1 MFNLNLIDNLPKLE
15 QVEINGVR
23 HYTANDGSIETPYP
37 SVTTVLSADKSKS
50 DGIRK
55 WRERVGE
62 EEANRVSHR
71 ATQRGTAVHQIMED
85 YVLQQDPITKPMP
98 IHLAT
103 ASKLKEWVDIY
114 VGDVKLVEGQ
124 LFSHKLRTAGTVDL
138 VAEWDGEMAIID
150 WKTSKYAKKREY
162 IESYFMQEAA
172 YAWMFEE
179 RTGIPV
185 TRLVTA
191 VAYDEPNGGT
201 QLFVE
206 HRDDWID
213 KFIELREMYDTQLQ
227 SMLQSE
233 VTDSVSSD
241 TRGVL

>member
-1 MFNLNLIDNLPKLE
+1 MKLDLITDLPKLE

-37 SVTTVLSADKSKS
+37 SVTTVLSSDKSKS
-50 DGIRK
+50 AGIQK
-55 WRERVGE
+55 WRDRVGE
-62 EEANRVSHR
+62 EEANRVSHM

-85 YVLQQDPITKPMP
+85 YILDQKPITKPMP
-98 IHLAT
+98 IHLDNAR
-103 ASKLKEWVDIY
+103 KLKKWVDMY

-124 LFSHKLRTAGTVDL
+124 MFSHHLRTAGTVDL
-138 VAEWDGEMAIID
+138 VAEWDGQMAIID

-162 IESYFMQEAA
+162 VESYFMQEAA
-172 YAWMFEE
+172 YAVMFEE

-185 TRLVTA
+185 KRLVTA
-191 VAYDEPNGGT
+191 IAYDEPNDGC

-206 HRDDWID
+206 DRDDWIG

-233 VTDSVSSD
+233 VTSTDSPDSRS
-241 TRGVL
+241 VL

>member
-1 MFNLNLIDNLPKLE
+1 MNLDLITDLPVLE
-15 QVEINGVR
+15 QVEVNGVR
-23 HYTANDGSIETPYP
+23 HYTAEGVGPYP
-37 SVTTVLSADKSKS
+37 SVTTVLSSDKSKE

-62 EEANRVSHR
+62 EEANRVSHM

-85 YVLQQDPITKPMP
+85 YILDQDPITKPMP

-103 ASKLKEWVDIY
+103 AGKLKKWVDIY

-124 LFSHKLRTAGTVDL
+124 LFSHHLKTAGTVDL
-138 VAEWDGEMAIID
+138 VAEWDGQMAIID

-172 YAWMFEE
+172 YAVMFEE

-185 TRLVTA
+185 KRLVTA
-191 VAYDEPNGGT
+191 IAYDEPNGGT
-201 QLFVE
+201 QLFIE
-206 HRDDWID
+206 DRDDWIG

-227 SMLQSE
+227 SMLQTEGSGANAS
-233 VTDSVSSD
+233 DS
-241 TRGVL
+241 RGVL

>member
-1 MFNLNLIDNLPKLE
+1 MKLDLITDLPVLE
-15 QVEINGVR
+15 QVEVNGVR
-23 HYTANDGSIETPYP
+23 HYTAEGVGPYP
-37 SVTTVLSADKSKS
+37 SVTTVLSSDKSKE

-62 EEANRVSHR
+62 EEANRISHM

-85 YVLQQDPITKPMP
+85 YILDQDPITKPMP
-98 IHLAT
+98 VHLDT
-103 ASKLKEWVDIY
+103 ARSLKKWVDIY

-124 LFSHKLRTAGTVDL
+124 LFSHHLKTAGTVDL
-138 VAEWDGEMAIID
+138 VAEWDGQMAIID

-172 YAWMFEE
+172 YAVMFEE

-185 TRLVTA
+185 KRLVTA
-191 VAYDEPNGGT
+191 IAYDEPNGGT
-201 QLFVE
+201 QLFIE
-206 HRDDWID
+206 DRDDWIG

-227 SMLQSE
+227 SMLQTEGSGANAS
-233 VTDSVSSD
+233 DS
-241 TRGVL
+241 RGVL

>member
-1 MFNLNLIDNLPKLE
+1 MKLDLITDLPVLE
-15 QVEINGVR
+15 QVEVNGVR
-23 HYTANDGSIETPYP
+23 HYTAEGVGPYP
-37 SVTTVLSADKSKS
+37 SVTTVLSSDKSKEDS
-50 DGIRK
+50 IKK

-62 EEANRVSHR
+62 EEANRVSHQ

-85 YVLQQDPITKPMP
+85 YILDQDPITKPMP

-103 ASKLKEWVDIY
+103 ASKLKKWVDIY

-124 LFSHKLRTAGTVDL
+124 LFSHHLRTAGTVDL
-138 VAEWDGEMAIID
+138 VAEWEGEMAIID
-150 WKTSKYAKKREY
+150 WKTSKYAKKRHY
-162 IESYFMQEAA
+162 IENYFMQEAA
-172 YAWMFEE
+172 YAVMFEE

-185 TRLVTA
+185 KKLVTA

-206 HRDDWID
+206 NRDDWID

-227 SMLQSE
+227 SMLQSQG
-233 VTDSVSSD
+233 TDTDVSD
-241 TRGVL
+241 PRGVL

>member
-1 MFNLNLIDNLPKLE
+1 MNLDLITDLPVLE
-15 QVEINGVR
+15 QVEVNGVR
-23 HYTANDGSIETPYP
+23 HYTAEGVGPYP
-37 SVTTVLSADKSKS
+37 SVTTVLSSDKSKE

-62 EEANRVSHR
+62 EEANRVSHM

-85 YVLQQDPITKPMP
+85 YILDQDPITKPMP

-103 ASKLKEWVDIY
+103 ASKLKKWVDIY

-124 LFSHKLRTAGTVDL
+124 LFSHHLKTAGTVDL
-138 VAEWDGEMAIID
+138 VAEWDGQMAIID
-150 WKTSKYAKKREY
+150 WKTSKYAKKRQY

-172 YAWMFEE
+172 YAVMFEE

-185 TRLVTA
+185 KRLVTA
-191 VAYDEPNGGT
+191 IAYDEPNGGT
-201 QLFVE
+201 QLFIE
-206 HRDDWID
+206 DRDDWIG

-227 SMLQSE
+227 SMLQAEGSSAD
-233 VTDSVSSD
+233 TSDS
-241 TRGVL
+241 RGVL

>member
-1 MFNLNLIDNLPKLE
+1 MKLDLITDLPVLE
-15 QVEINGVR
+15 QVEVNGVR
-23 HYTANDGSIETPYP
+23 HYTAEGVGPYP
-37 SVTTVLSADKSKS
+37 SVTTVLSSDKSKE

-62 EEANRVSHR
+62 EEANRVSHM

-85 YVLQQDPITKPMP
+85 YILQQDPITKPMP
-98 IHLAT
+98 VHLDT
-103 ASKLKEWVDIY
+103 ARSLKKWVDIY

-124 LFSHKLRTAGTVDL
+124 LFSHHLKTAGTVDL
-138 VAEWDGEMAIID
+138 VAEWDGQMAIID

-172 YAWMFEE
+172 YAVMFEE

-185 TRLVTA
+185 KRLVTA
-191 VAYDEPNGGT
+191 IAYDEPNGGT
-201 QLFVE
+201 QLFIE
-206 HRDDWID
+206 DRDDWIG

-227 SMLQSE
+227 SMLQTEGSGANA
-233 VTDSVSSD
+233 SD
-241 TRGVL
+241 PRGFL

>member
-1 MFNLNLIDNLPKLE
+1 MKLDLITDLPKLE
-15 QVEINGVR
+15 QVKVNGVR
-23 HYTANDGSIETPYP
+23 HYTAEGVGPYP
-37 SVTTVLSADKSKS
+37 SVTTVLSADKSKA

-62 EEANRVSHR
+62 EEANKVSHV
-71 ATQRGTAVHQIMED
+71 ASQRGTAVHQIMED
-85 YVLQQDPITKPMP
+85 YILGQDPITKPMS

-103 ASKLKEWVDIY
+103 ASKLKKWVDIY
-114 VGDVKLVEGQ
+114 VGDVKMVEGQ
-124 LFSHKLRTAGTVDL
+124 LFSHKLETAGTVDL

-150 WKTSKYAKKREY
+150 WKTSKYAKKRQY

-191 VAYDEPNGGT
+191 IAYDEPNGGT

-213 KFIELREMYDTQLQ
+213 KFIELREMYDKKLQ

-233 VTDSVSSD
+233 GSSANVSDS
-241 TRGVL
+241 RGVL